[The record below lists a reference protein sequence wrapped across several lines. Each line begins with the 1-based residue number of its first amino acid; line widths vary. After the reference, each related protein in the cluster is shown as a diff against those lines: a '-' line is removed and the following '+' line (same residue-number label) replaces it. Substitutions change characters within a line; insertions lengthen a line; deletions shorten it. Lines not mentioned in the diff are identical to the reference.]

1 MAGESARAVA
11 QRQRAQAARLLRS
24 AEHYDRGAQ
33 GEEATA
39 EALSALPSDEWRVF
53 HDVRWPGRSRAN
65 IDHVLVGPQG
75 VFVVD
80 TKAWSGHV
88 EVDSGVLRQN
98 RVRRT
103 KAVTGVTSAAD
114 AVVALVPTLDPEMVK
129 PVLCLVRPEPLFGWV
144 EEVMVCSSENIVTLL
159 TSRARVLG
167 PADVRSAAM
176 ALAHGLRPAT
186 SAEPEAR
193 VVSQRPRDRRSRD
206 ALARPL
212 AGVAVCALLVLLVL
226 LFDVPGR
233 LGELGSQTVSSLKN
247 PSGSAGERL
256 ALPGAGARPDLTF
269 TAGAPADTR
278 PAPQR
283 LRPARGRHLIAV
295 PMTVHNAGDQP
306 WTFAP
311 GRSLEVRD
319 DAQATY
325 RPDARITRIRG
336 GTVLAPSVTL
346 RPGGTARGS
355 MVFDLPR
362 GATIAAI
369 ELSLG
374 RDETRTL
381 RWTVP

>member
-1 MAGESARAVA
+1 
-11 QRQRAQAARLLRS
+11 
-24 AEHYDRGAQ
+24 
-33 GEEATA
+33 
-39 EALSALPSDEWRVF
+39 
-53 HDVRWPGRSRAN
+53 
-65 IDHVLVGPQG
+65 
-75 VFVVD
+75 
-80 TKAWSGHV
+80 
-88 EVDSGVLRQN
+88 
-98 RVRRT
+98 
-103 KAVTGVTSAAD
+103 
-114 AVVALVPTLDPEMVK
+114 
-129 PVLCLVRPEPLFGWV
+129 
-144 EEVMVCSSENIVTLL
+144 
-159 TSRARVLG
+159 
-167 PADVRSAAM
+167 
-176 ALAHGLRPAT
+176 
-186 SAEPEAR
+186 
-193 VVSQRPRDRRSRD
+193 
-206 ALARPL
+206 
-212 AGVAVCALLVLLVL
+212 VCALLVLLVL

-256 ALPGAGARPDLTF
+256 ALAGAGARPDLTF

-283 LRPARGRHLIAV
+283 LRPARGRHLVAV

-311 GRSLEVRD
+311 GGSLEVRD

-362 GATIAAI
+362 GARIAAI